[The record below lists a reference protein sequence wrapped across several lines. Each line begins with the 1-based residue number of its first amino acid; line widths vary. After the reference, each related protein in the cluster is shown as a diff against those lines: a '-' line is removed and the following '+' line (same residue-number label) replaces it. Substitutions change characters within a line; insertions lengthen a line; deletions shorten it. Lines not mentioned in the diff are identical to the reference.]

1 MVKPIQ
7 ALVLLSYILITL
19 ILFSFL
25 FPKNNKLFLVSP
37 TVNEKGDTISDGFAI
52 NFFEFKN
59 VFITDT
65 LSKTKDISN
74 TVALAEKLQN
84 IQKKK
89 VHKIDSSALVVIDSL
104 SLKLAADTIPTLD
117 IEEIQQLLSDKYRI
131 QFPENQPNALHS
143 FFKSLNFLKKDSS
156 LIRILHYG
164 DSQIEGDRISSH
176 LRDNFQKQFGGCGVG
191 LVPVFDAVGKSTI
204 FRKKSNNWNNY
215 LVFGHKYNK
224 KNPNNY
230 GLTGSYFSYTKIPRS
245 KKTVIIPDS
254 LKTDSLVKKDTI
266 KTEIVINDSLLLQ
279 KFASQKSPQ
288 AWFEYSKGWKRH
300 GQMAKAEQITLLYGN
315 VYAPN
320 FIQISTKTDTLDSFL
335 LKPSKGLHLK
345 KYSLSSDFNKI
356 KVTIKGKKS
365 PQIYGMAF
373 DGKQGIAVDNI
384 GFRGSSGTEFVRMD
398 MKVLAEEIKK
408 MNIKLLVLQF
418 GVNVAAGKELS
429 SYDYYQKMFSKQLKL
444 LKKADPNLSILVVS
458 LSDMAYKQE
467 GVLTTRPSVEKVR
480 DAQRNAAFENGCAFW
495 DLYEAMGGYNSMVSW
510 VEAKP
515 SLAKSDYTHFNRK
528 GAELVGEMLYNALI
542 IAYAKHNKLIQ

>member
-7 ALVLLSYILITL
+7 PLVLLSYILITL

-37 TVNEKGDTISDGFAI
+37 TINEKGDTISDGFSI
-52 NFFEFKN
+52 NFFSFKS
-59 VFITDT
+59 VFIKDT
-65 LSKTKDISN
+65 LSNTKDITS
-74 TVALAEKLQN
+74 TVALAEQLQN
-84 IQKKK
+84 IKKEK
-89 VHKIDSSALVVIDSL
+89 VHTIDSSTILVDSL
-104 SLKLAADTIPTLD
+104 ALKDATDTIPTLD
-117 IEEIQQLLSDKYRI
+117 IKQIQKLLSDKYRI
-131 QFPENQPNALHS
+131 QFPDDNPNALHN

-176 LRDNFQKQFGGCGVG
+176 LRNNFQKQFGGCGVG

-204 FRKKSNNWNNY
+204 FRKKSNNWRNY
-215 LVFGHKYNK
+215 LVFGHKYHK

-230 GLTGSYFSYTKIPRS
+230 GLTGSYFSYTKIPRP
-245 KKTVIIPDS
+245 KKIIIPDS
-254 LKTDSLVKKDTI
+254 LKIDSLIKDTI
-266 KTEIVINDSLLLQ
+266 QKEIVIADSIIIQ
-279 KFASQKSPQ
+279 QFTAQKSPQ

-300 GQMAKAEQITLLYGN
+300 GQMSKAEQVTLLYGN
-315 VYAPN
+315 VYANN
-320 FIQISTKTDTLDSFL
+320 FIQISTTTDTLDSFL

-345 KYSLSSDFNKI
+345 KYSLTKEFNKI
-356 KVTIKGKKS
+356 KVTVKGKKS

-384 GFRGSSGTEFVRMD
+384 GFRGSSGTEFVRMN
-398 MKVLAEEIKK
+398 MKILAEEIKK

-418 GVNVAAGKELS
+418 GVNVAAGKGLS

-467 GVLTTRPSVEKVR
+467 GILTTRPSVEKVR

-495 DLYEAMGGYNSMVSW
+495 DLYEAMGGHNSMVSW

-515 SLAKSDYTHFNRK
+515 SLAKKDYTHFNSK

-542 IAYAKHNKLIQ
+542 LAYAKHNKLIE